1 MKFFWIFIVVSLA
14 CVLPGASFS
23 VRAQSGNEVNRT
35 IEELQTKIR
44 DLQGQENS
52 LARQIKILDS
62 QISLSSL
69 KIATMK
75 MAIEKLAS
83 EIAVLNSEIDRLED
97 DKTKRLQLA
106 LHRIPESYKRSRISP
121 FGLLFLSSSFS
132 DFLTRTKYL
141 ERVQEEDAK
150 VYQQLQ
156 LTQND
161 LSDRRQTREK
171 KKGEQESLKRQLEQ
185 EMVAY
190 NRQKKEK
197 QSILEQ
203 TRSSEAV
210 YQQLLAQALAEK
222 QALERAIVEGVEIG
236 PVKRGEPIALVGNT
250 GYPGCST
257 GSHLHFE
264 IRNNNAWVDP
274 AGYLSGKTIYDEQ
287 TQSNW
292 TVGSGDWGWP
302 LEDTIRLTQRFGHTQ
317 WSYRYT
323 YSGGIHTGFD
333 MLSSASD
340 VIRAPKDGKLY
351 SSSQVCGGG
360 SIIKIKYIDH
370 SEGLVSFYLHV
381 Q

>member
-1 MKFFWIFIVVSLA
+1 MKFFWTVTLLA
-14 CVLPGASFS
+14 FTLLTASFS
-23 VRAQSGNEVNRT
+23 VRAQSGSEANKT

-52 LARQIKILDS
+52 LAKQIKLLDS

-69 KIATMK
+69 KIATTK
-75 MAIEKLAS
+75 AAIEKLAS
-83 EIAVLNSEIDRLED
+83 EIAVLNAEIDRLED

-106 LHRIPESYKRSRISP
+106 LHRIPESYKRSRIFR
-121 FGLLFLSSSFS
+121 FGLLFLSSNFS

-141 ERVQEEDAK
+141 ERVQQDDAK

-161 LSDRRQTREK
+161 LSDRRETREK
-171 KKGEQESLKRQLEQ
+171 KKGEQESLKLQLEQ
-185 EMVAY
+185 ETVAY

-203 TRSSEAV
+203 TRNSEAV

-257 GSHLHFE
+257 GAHLHLE
-264 IRNNNAWVDP
+264 IRKNNSWVDP
-274 AGYLSGKTIYDEQ
+274 SGYLSGKTVYDDQ

-292 TVGSGDWGWP
+292 TVGNGDWSWP
-302 LEDTIRLTQRFGHTQ
+302 LEDTIRLTQRFGHTP

-333 MLSSASD
+333 MVSSAND